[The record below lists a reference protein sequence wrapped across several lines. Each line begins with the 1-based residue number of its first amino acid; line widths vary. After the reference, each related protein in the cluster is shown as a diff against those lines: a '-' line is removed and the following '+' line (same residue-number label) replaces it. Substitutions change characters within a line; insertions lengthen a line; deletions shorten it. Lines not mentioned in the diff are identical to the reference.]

1 MARIAVAR
9 CADRGTDGD
18 CPIGLRHGVG
28 VDGSVRLSAAG
39 SSSGCGLRES
49 HVCACRRSDLFLGT
63 LVDVVDDYFPIE
75 HEEPVR
81 MIGNGL
87 SEGSITTVAQVSPTI
102 FEPWRRDTGDRDQRD
117 ENTVQT
123 MRRYAKVRV
132 TPPLQGG
139 GGFWVEIAVFKDL
152 EDNAHPQHA
161 TAGAATLRYDS
172 TLTGVVNPVVGD
184 SITLGWINKGRDT
197 VLEQIMIGHLLS
209 RCGQVGVPAMAA
221 SPQAGEVTIEGGGGG
236 RRAVSA
242 NGGYAS

>member
-1 MARIAVAR
+1 MARIAVAS
-9 CADRGTDGD
+9 ALTA
-18 CPIGLRHGVG
+18 GLMGIA
-28 VDGSVRLSAAG
+28 L
-39 SSSGCGLRES
+39 SGCGMES
-49 HVCACRRSDLFLGT
+49 EWMAPSGYPPPVQAPAAVYANPTFVPAGDPTCFWET

-197 VLEQIMIGHLLS
+197 ALEQIMIGHLLS
-209 RCGQVGVPAMAA
+209 RCGQVGVPAMA
-221 SPQAGEVTIEGGGGG
+221 QAP
-236 RRAVSA
+236 RQAR
-242 NGGYAS
+242 

>member
-1 MARIAVAR
+1 MARIAIRNALTV
-9 CADRGTDGD
+9 GL
-18 CPIGLRHGVG
+18 IGML
-28 VDGSVRLSAAG
+28 L
-39 SSSGCGLRES
+39 SGCGMES
-49 HVCACRRSDLFLGT
+49 EWTAPPGYPPPGQAAPVVYANPTFVPAGDPQSFWET

-81 MIGNGL
+81 MIGNVP

-132 TPPLQGG
+132 TPAQGG
-139 GGFWVEIAVFKDL
+139 YWVEMVVFKDL

-172 TLTGVVNPVVGD
+172 TLTGVVNPVTGD
-184 SITLGWINKGRDT
+184 PITLGWIGKGRDT
-197 VLEQIMIGHLLS
+197 SLEQTMIGHLLS
-209 RCGQVGVPAMAA
+209 RCGQPGAPPMAP
-221 SPQAGEVTIEGGGGG
+221 SPG
-236 RRAVSA
+236 R
-242 NGGYAS
+242 